1 MSVLTQSGRSLC
13 LRFSRRLGS
22 LRRRS
27 NRSNPPGHR
36 SVVVGVD
43 ALLGSGSM
51 DLKQSKTS
59 LSTSSTSMIHMTI
72 FESVD
77 ELIADC
83 KRSNSLLWM
92 MIKDLEK
99 DYRHSRNA
107 DEAIKKLEE
116 ISETLD
122 ALAGDLSE

>member
-1 MSVLTQSGRSLC
+1 
-13 LRFSRRLGS
+13 
-22 LRRRS
+22 
-27 NRSNPPGHR
+27 
-36 SVVVGVD
+36 
-43 ALLGSGSM
+43 
-51 DLKQSKTS
+51 
-59 LSTSSTSMIHMTI
+59 MTI

-92 MIKDLEK
+92 AIRDLSE
-99 DYRHSRNA
+99 DYRRGRNV
-107 DEAIKKLEE
+107 DNTIKKLEK

>member
-1 MSVLTQSGRSLC
+1 
-13 LRFSRRLGS
+13 
-22 LRRRS
+22 
-27 NRSNPPGHR
+27 
-36 SVVVGVD
+36 
-43 ALLGSGSM
+43 
-51 DLKQSKTS
+51 
-59 LSTSSTSMIHMTI
+59 MIHMTI